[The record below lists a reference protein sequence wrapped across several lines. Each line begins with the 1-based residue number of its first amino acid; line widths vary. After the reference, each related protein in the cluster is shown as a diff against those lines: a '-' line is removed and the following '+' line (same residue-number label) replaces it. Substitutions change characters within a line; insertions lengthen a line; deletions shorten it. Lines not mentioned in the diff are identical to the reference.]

1 MFRFFF
7 SGMKIVKFRKNYCR
21 RPPTP
26 LYYDQLKTVSPSCEP
41 AGMPGSK
48 KSILYPCK
56 TVF

>member
-1 MFRFFF
+1 
-7 SGMKIVKFRKNYCR
+7 MKIVKFRKNYCR